1 MAWRLRLSRSARSEK
16 SRLKHARA
24 RTEKFTPSLEQLE
37 ARDVPAISLSLS
49 AAGVLSVNGTTGSD
63 SITLHQSGGR
73 ISVTG
78 VTRTYY
84 AGNVNSLVVNAGQGN
99 DTVNL
104 YGLTTAWT
112 KAITVNSAG
121 GTDNI
126 KLIDGHWAQLRG
138 VNQSLRIPASG
149 GGGGGADWFNNN
161 IHDAALRSLLET
173 DYGTSGIDRN
183 EMLAVFNE
191 VESDGSVSTDEFA
204 DLQTVANNAWL
215 NGSFTYVTDLTRSVV
230 LGSAANAHY
239 QGAALGNLAAGSSG
253 AQLDDLVHKWF
264 LGADHPD
271 ASYSGLT
278 VTYMAASGTLFGSGG
293 PKYTDVHQGAVG
305 DCYFVATL
313 GEIAL
318 RSPSAI
324 QNMFIA
330 NGDGTY
336 TVRFLQNGVAHYV
349 TVDNQLPTYYGGYFL
364 YANMGGF
371 YSDSTN
377 VLWVALAE
385 KAYVQMNEVGWLRPA
400 AWGGGVNA
408 YSGIEGGYFGDVV
421 HQVENHGCTDYYVN
435 GASDATTL
443 NNAWTSGKQI
453 GFASKSTPASSQ
465 IVGDHQYVVVG
476 YNNSTQT
483 VTLFNP
489 WGINNGSQ
497 YPGLV
502 QLTLSQLKAN
512 FDFWS
517 VA

>member
-1 MAWRLRLSRSARSEK
+1 MPWGQRLSRSARLDK
-16 SRLKHARA
+16 ARA

-37 ARDVPAISLSLS
+37 ARDVPAVSLSLS
-49 AAGVLSVNGTTGSD
+49 AAGVLSVNGTTGND
-63 SITLHQSGGR
+63 SITLHQSAGR

-78 VTRTYY
+78 VSRTYY

-99 DTVNL
+99 DTVSL
-104 YGLTTAWT
+104 YGLTSSWT
-112 KAITVNSAG
+112 KAITVNSAS

-138 VNQSLRIPASG
+138 TNQSLRIPASGG

-161 IHDAALRSLLET
+161 IHDTALRSLLQT

-183 EMLAVFNE
+183 EMLTLFDE
-191 VESDGSVSTDEFA
+191 VETDGNVSTDEFA

-230 LGSAANAHY
+230 LGSVANAHY
-239 QGAALGNLAAGSSG
+239 QGATLGNLAAGSSG
-253 AQLDDLVHKWF
+253 AQLDNLVHKWF

-278 VTYMAASGTLFGSGG
+278 VTYMAASGTLFGANG
-293 PKYTDVHQGAVG
+293 PQYTDVHQGAVG

-318 RSPSAI
+318 RGPSAI
-324 QNMFIA
+324 RNMFIV

-349 TVDNQLPTYYGGYFL
+349 TVDSQLPTYYGGWFL
-364 YANMGGF
+364 YANMGGS
-371 YSDSTN
+371 YNDASN

-400 AWGGGVNA
+400 SWGGGLNA

-421 HQVENHGCTDYYVN
+421 HQVENRGCTDYYVN
-435 GASDATTL
+435 GAADATTL
-443 NNAWTSGKQI
+443 NNAWTSGKQV
-453 GFASKSTPASSQ
+453 GFASKSTPTSSL

-476 YNNSTQT
+476 YNNLTHI

-502 QLTLSQLKAN
+502 NLSLSQLSAN